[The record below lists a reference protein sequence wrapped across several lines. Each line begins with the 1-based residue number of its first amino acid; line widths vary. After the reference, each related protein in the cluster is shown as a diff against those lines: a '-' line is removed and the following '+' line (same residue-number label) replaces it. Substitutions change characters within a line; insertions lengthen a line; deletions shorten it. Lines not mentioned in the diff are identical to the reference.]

1 MGLIAKSIR
10 SHRLRK
16 YASTLQTGFVPLSGI
31 RKALFI
37 IDAEDPS
44 WDRCRKEAEDFCRH
58 HGIQAEILYSDFRR
72 FSKEVHPRTEAAN
85 TFLRKDI
92 GLFSLPKMKKM
103 QSLLLSKDTD
113 LLVCLSPDGRFLME
127 FIAKAAKARFKIGR
141 NIFPGEPYD
150 LVIVPSEHNDEEDR
164 QAVNSGKDRPAHAS
178 ESQATSPS
186 TRVNRPKPEAPDIH
200 VDQDKVL
207 KKIFS
212 FLTKVEK

>member
-16 YASTLQTGFVPLSGI
+16 YSSTMQTGFTPLGSI

-44 WDRCRKEAEDFCRH
+44 WDRCRKEAEDFCSR
-58 HGIQAEILYSDFRR
+58 HGIQAVILYSDFRK
-72 FSKEVHPRTEAAN
+72 FSKEIQPRTEAGK
-85 TFLRKDI
+85 TFRRKDI
-92 GLFSLPKMKKM
+92 GLFKLPKMKKM
-103 QSLLLSKDTD
+103 RSTVLSLEPD

-127 FIAKAAKARFKIGR
+127 FIARATKARFKIGR
-141 NIFPGEPYD
+141 NIFPGDPYD
-150 LVIVPSEHNDEEDR
+150 LVIVPSEHNDGDDSPAE
-164 QAVNSGKDRPAHAS
+164 NTGKTRPAHAS
-178 ESQATSPS
+178 ESQATP
-186 TRVNRPKPEAPDIH
+186 TRTNKLKQEAIDIH

-207 KKIFS
+207 NKILS

>member
-10 SHRLRK
+10 SRRLRK
-16 YASTLQTGFVPLSGI
+16 YSSTMPTGFVPLGSI

-44 WDRCRKEAEDFCRH
+44 WDRCRKDAEDFCRR
-58 HGIQAEILYSDFRR
+58 HGIQSEILYSDFRK
-72 FSKEVHPRTEAAN
+72 FSKEIQPRTEAGK
-85 TFLRKDI
+85 TFLKKDI

-103 QSLLLSKDTD
+103 QSLVLSKDAD

-127 FIAKAAKARFKIGR
+127 FIARAAKARFKIGR
-141 NIFPGEPYD
+141 NIFPGDPYD
-150 LVIVPSEHNDEEDR
+150 LVIVPSEHNDGN
-164 QAVNSGKDRPAHAS
+164 NSPAENTGKTRPAKAG

-186 TRVNRPKPEAPDIH
+186 TRANRPKPEAPDIH

>member
-16 YASTLQTGFVPLSGI
+16 YSSTLQTGFVPLGSI

-44 WDRCRKEAEDFCRH
+44 WDRCRKEAEDFCRR
-58 HGIQAEILYSDFRR
+58 HGIQSEILYSDFRK
-72 FSKEVHPRTEAAN
+72 FSKEIQPRTEAGS
-85 TFLRKDI
+85 TFRRKDI

-103 QSLLLSKDTD
+103 QSLLSKDTD

-127 FIAKAAKARFKIGR
+127 FIARAAKARFKIGR
-141 NIFPGEPYD
+141 NIFPGDPYD
-150 LVIVPSEHNDEEDR
+150 LVIVPSEHNDGDGR
-164 QAVNSGKDRPAHAS
+164 QAHAS

-186 TRVNRPKPEAPDIH
+186 TRVNRPKPEAMDIH

>member
-16 YASTLQTGFVPLSGI
+16 YSSTLQTGFVPLGSI

-44 WDRCRKEAEDFCRH
+44 CDKCRKEAEDFCRRN
-58 HGIQAEILYSDFRR
+58 GIHAEILYSDFRK
-72 FSKEVHPRTEAAN
+72 FSKEVQPRTEAGR
-85 TFLRKDI
+85 TLRRKDI

-103 QSLLLSKDTD
+103 RSTVLSPDPD

-127 FIAKAAKARFKIGR
+127 FIANAVKARFKIGR
-141 NIFPGEPYD
+141 NIFPGDPYD
-150 LVIVPSEHNDEEDR
+150 LVIVPSE
-164 QAVNSGKDRPAHAS
+164 RPDADVIPAGNGTA
-178 ESQATSPS
+178 QGTID
-186 TRVNRPKPEAPDIH
+186 TH
-200 VDQDKVL
+200 VDQEKVL
-207 KKIFS
+207 AKIFS